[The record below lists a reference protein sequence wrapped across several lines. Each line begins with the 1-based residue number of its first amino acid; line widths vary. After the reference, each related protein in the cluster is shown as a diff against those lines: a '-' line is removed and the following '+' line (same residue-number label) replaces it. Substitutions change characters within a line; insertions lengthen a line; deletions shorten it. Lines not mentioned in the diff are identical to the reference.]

1 MPTEGLGFFLGV
13 AGLVAVVI
21 VLLVMG
27 YLKAPP
33 DTAFVISGLRK
44 RRVLIGKAGLRIP
57 FFERLDKISL
67 RVMQV
72 DIKTAE
78 AVPTKEFINV
88 KVDGV
93 ANIKVSSNPQMLERA
108 SEALLNLKIDELR
121 DMITQVMEGN
131 MREIVGSMGL
141 REMVQDRKEV
151 AEKVF
156 ENAIP
161 DMAKLGIEIVN
172 FNIQSFKDENN
183 TIENLGI
190 DNIERI
196 RKDAQIAKAQ
206 AARDI
211 AIEDS
216 KAKEAANAVR
226 VDADKRIAGQNAEL
240 VIQQAEM
247 KKKADIKL
255 AEADAAYNIQK
266 EEQRKT
272 IEITSA
278 NADIAKREKEVE
290 IATAEIEVKEKRL
303 DAEIRK
309 TADANRYKV
318 AQEAEAELIKRQK
331 NAEAER
337 YEKEQ
342 EALARKA
349 AADADMYA
357 RTQEAAG
364 IRAVGLAEAEAID
377 KKAEAMRKMGEAS
390 ILEMY
395 FNVLPAVVQNIAA
408 PLSQTDK
415 IVMYGDGNASRLV
428 GDVMKISSQIFEGLK
443 ESAGIDLADVINN
456 AVLRGMAVK
465 NDVVIPPSEDIA
477 LEQNAV
483 DAIAETA
490 DIPVVEAEVIVL
502 PETVE

>member
-1 MPTEGLGFFLGV
+1 MTYLGII
-13 AGLVAVVI
+13 LVAVAAI
-21 VLLVMG
+21 ALLVMG

-72 DIKTAE
+72 DIKTSE

-93 ANIKVSSNPQMLERA
+93 ANIKVSSDRQMLERA
-108 SEALLNLKIDELR
+108 AEALLNMRTDELR
-121 DMITQVMEGN
+121 AMVTQVMEGN

-151 AEKVF
+151 AEKIF
-156 ENAIP
+156 ENAVP

-183 TIENLGI
+183 TIDNLGI
-190 DNIERI
+190 DNVERI

-226 VDADKRIAGQNAEL
+226 VSADKKIAEQNAEL
-240 VIQQAEM
+240 LIQQAEM
-247 KKKADIKL
+247 KRKADIKQ
-255 AEADAAYNIQK
+255 AEADAAYSIQQ
-266 EEQRKT
+266 EEQRRT

-278 NADIAKREKEVE
+278 NADIAKREKEAEV
-290 IATAEIEVKEKRL
+290 AGAEIEVKEKRL

-309 TADANRYKV
+309 TADAQRYKV
-318 AQEAEAELIKRQK
+318 QQEAEAELLKRQK

-337 YEKEQ
+337 YEVEQ
-342 EALARKA
+342 EALAKKA
-349 AADADMYA
+349 AADAALYA

-364 IRAVGLAEAEAID
+364 IRAVGLAEAEAIE
-377 KKAEAMRKMGEAS
+377 KKADAMLRMGEPS

-395 FNVLPAVVQNIAA
+395 FSVLPDIIKNAA
-408 PLSQTDK
+408 EPLSQTDK
-415 IVMYGDGNASRLV
+415 IVMYGEGNASKLV
-428 GDVMKISSQIFEGLK
+428 GDVMKTSSQIFEGLK
-443 ESAGIDLADVINN
+443 EASGIDLAEMIGN
-456 AVLRGMAVK
+456 ALARRSGGT
-465 NDVVIPPSEDIA
+465 SELA
-477 LEQNAV
+477 SVPA
-483 DAIAETA
+483 DATAETA
-490 DIPVVEAEVIVL
+490 SIFAEDVT
-502 PETVE
+502 ESAD